1 MGNAYPCRYCS
12 RVLNSRSAD
21 ASPAG
26 NRDARHEMLLI
37 DGWDRLEEDLFNI
50 AWVRVDWKDVPLP
63 SLG

>member
-1 MGNAYPCRYCS
+1 
-12 RVLNSRSAD
+12 
-21 ASPAG
+21 
-26 NRDARHEMLLI
+26 MLLI